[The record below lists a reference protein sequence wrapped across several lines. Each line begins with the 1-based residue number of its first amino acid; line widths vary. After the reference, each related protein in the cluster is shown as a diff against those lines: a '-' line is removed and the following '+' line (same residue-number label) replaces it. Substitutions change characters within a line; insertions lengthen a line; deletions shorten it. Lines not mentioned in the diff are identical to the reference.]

1 MHKIFNSLGLE
12 IRLLKNLR
20 EAQKREKKMKELE
33 NYKFL
38 ANFDIKHIIDIGAND
53 GHFARTIRH
62 VFPSATIYSF
72 EPLPD
77 VYKVLYSLCTVFK
90 INRYA

>member
-33 NYKFL
+33 NYQFL
-38 ANFDIKHIIDIGAND
+38 ANFDIKSIVDVGANE
-53 GHFARTIRH
+53 GQFARTIRH
-62 VFPSATIYSF
+62 VFPGATIYSF
-72 EPLPD
+72 TFSQFLTLFLFFFVRNPG
-77 VYKVLYSLCTVFK
+77 
-90 INRYA
+90 